1 MGGCGGCAVAAC
13 ATKLETTQPAAF
25 AELYKDYSMKG
36 LGVEED
42 GTIHVF
48 GRIVFEPTPT
58 RKG

>member
-1 MGGCGGCAVAAC
+1 MGACCVFVVAAC

-42 GTIHVF
+42 GMIHVW
-48 GRIVFEPTPT
+48 GCIASD
-58 RKG
+58 